1 MTQLR
6 EFLRHQYI
14 GAIVIGLLAYQ
25 GLAQIITASIS
36 PIVVFM
42 GNFGDRTLS
51 SDKPVVTWM
60 QLMPNLVY
68 AVLSLTLSFLLLRWL
83 YMSLPKVSLEE
94 PIDEAAE

>member
-25 GLAQIITASIS
+25 GLAQLISASIT

-42 GNFGDRTLS
+42 GKFSEHTLDS
-51 SDKPVVTWM
+51 EKPAVSWM

-68 AVLSLTLSFLLLRWL
+68 AALALAVAFLLLRWL
-83 YMSLPKVSLEE
+83 YMTTPVAVVEE
-94 PIDEAAE
+94 PVEETAE